1 MVCEFDRQTYVDG
14 ESWDVDHCIHCMC
27 HEGRVGCSVPDCP
40 GILTCDKPYL
50 PVGECC
56 PKCPTGESGLKIH
69 FVIHCLIF
77 PTFLQNVEISLH
89 AVHNGNFITFVWKI
103 FLVNLSV

>member
-1 MVCEFDRQTYVDG
+1 MLIVFHLLFVLFTDTSPVVVCEFDSMTYVDG

-40 GILTCDKPYL
+40 GVLNCDKPYL

-56 PKCPTGESGLKIH
+56 PKCPTG
-69 FVIHCLIF
+69 
-77 PTFLQNVEISLH
+77 NVYR
-89 AVHNGNFITFVWKI
+89 
-103 FLVNLSV
+103 